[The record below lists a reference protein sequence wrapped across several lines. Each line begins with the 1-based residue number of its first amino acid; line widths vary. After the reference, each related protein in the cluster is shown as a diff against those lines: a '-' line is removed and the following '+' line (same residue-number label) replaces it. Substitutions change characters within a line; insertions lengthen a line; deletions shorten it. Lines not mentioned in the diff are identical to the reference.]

1 MRRRWLISA
10 RSVLLG
16 WAALF
21 AFTYLVERPLLAWTA
36 RLLGASWI
44 PTGELALQCVAL
56 AATGWIIGRWN
67 RADAVL
73 SVLVFAVM
81 IAVGNFGLA
90 PAINVAWLFRL
101 LIDAIENL
109 RYLESLITTAAAQ
122 GLLFGS
128 LFIGAQLARPK
139 PGPLSLTTR
148 AGQQA
153 DKMDG
158 CA

>member
-21 AFTYLVERPLLAWTA
+21 AFTYLVERPLLAWAA

-67 RADAVL
+67 RANAVP
-73 SVLVFAVM
+73 SVVVFAGM
-81 IAVGNFGLA
+81 IAVGNFGLT

-101 LIDAIENL
+101 LVDSIENL
-109 RYLESLITTAAAQ
+109 RYFESLLTTAATQA
-122 GLLFGS
+122 LLFGS
-128 LFIGAQLARPK
+128 LFTGAQLARSK
-139 PGPLSLTTR
+139 PGPLSLTTS
-148 AGQQA
+148 A

>member
-1 MRRRWLISA
+1 MRRRLLISA

-21 AFTYLVERPLLAWTA
+21 AFTYLVERPLLLWTA
-36 RLLGASWI
+36 RLLGSAWL
-44 PTGELALQCVAL
+44 PTGQLALECVTL

-67 RADAVL
+67 RADAVA
-73 SVLVFAVM
+73 SVVAFAVS
-81 IAVGNFGLA
+81 IAVWDFGLT

-101 LIDAIENL
+101 LIDSFENP
-109 RYLESLITTAAAQ
+109 RYLESLITTAVAQ
-122 GLLFGS
+122 ALLFGS
-128 LFIGAQLARPK
+128 LLTGAQLARPK
-139 PGPLSLTTR
+139 QGPLSLITR
-148 AGQQA
+148 A

>member
-67 RADAVL
+67 RTA
-73 SVLVFAVM
+73 SVPSVSVFAAM
-81 IAVGNFGLA
+81 IAVENFGLV
-90 PAINVAWLFRL
+90 PAIHLAWLWRL
-101 LIDAIENL
+101 IIDTVENL
-109 RYLESLITTAAAQ
+109 RYLQSLVTTAATHV
-122 GLLFGS
+122 LLFGS
-128 LFIGAQLARPK
+128 LFTGAQLARPK
-139 PGPLSLTTR
+139 QALLSLTTK
-148 AGQQA
+148 AGQ
-153 DKMDG
+153 G
-158 CA
+158 G